1 MTERPTESRTGVT
14 KELACLNIPH
24 RNEKHKVIQATKNHQ
39 ENGATLMSSTIEQAD
54 EQTNYPNIQL
64 RF

>member
-1 MTERPTESRTGVT
+1 MTERHKESQTGVT
-14 KELACLNIPH
+14 KELACLIIPH
-24 RNEKHKVIQATKNHQ
+24 VNEKHKVIQA
-39 ENGATLMSSTIEQAD
+39 TIEQAD